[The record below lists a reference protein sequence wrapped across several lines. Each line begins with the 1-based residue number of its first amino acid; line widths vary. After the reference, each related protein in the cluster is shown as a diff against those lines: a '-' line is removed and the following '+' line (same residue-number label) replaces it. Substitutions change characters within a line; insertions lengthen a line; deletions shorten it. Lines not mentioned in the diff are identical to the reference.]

1 MSTPSSSPDPQQ
13 AASEATQAFANMS
26 AAGVGLFQ
34 DWLKAASS
42 AVPPFANAGGSGT
55 ASSSP
60 LGAMGSMGAWSLPTL
75 DPEEL
80 DKRIQDL
87 RTVQFWLEQNARMI
101 AMTIQGLEVQKMTL
115 NTLKGMNVSL
125 DSLRETLQAR
135 ATPEPAAPEAATA
148 KAPTTSQPEAR
159 ATDAEPAAP
168 DAPQADLINP
178 MRWWDTLAQQFTTLA
193 AQAAQPMAAAAQAA
207 QAAAEA
213 PTTPKS
219 TKSTKGARSKAAGGS
234 TRSAA
239 TSATSTTRSGQAT
252 ASSAAKGKAAP
263 RSRTPKSSA

>member
-1 MSTPSSSPDPQQ
+1 MSEQTSSPDPQQ

-42 AVPPFANAGGSGT
+42 AVPPFANASGGG
-55 ASSSP
+55 AGAAPSSP

-75 DPEEL
+75 DPDEL

-101 AMTIQGLEVQKMTL
+101 AMTIQGMEVQKMTL

-135 ATPEPAAPEAATA
+135 ATPEPAAPEA
-148 KAPTTSQPEAR
+148 PPVSRPEAR
-159 ATDAEPAAP
+159 AQDGESASP
-168 DAPQADLINP
+168 DSTQADLINP

-213 PTTPKS
+213 PATSKS
-219 TKSTKGARSKAAGGS
+219 TTRSRSNGDGGT
-234 TRSAA
+234 TRSATKAA
-239 TSATSTTRSGQAT
+239 TQARSGQAT
-252 ASSAAKGKAAP
+252 TASSAPKGKAAP

>member
-42 AVPPFANAGGSGT
+42 AVPPFANAGGSGA
-55 ASSSP
+55 ASSNP

-135 ATPEPAAPEAATA
+135 TTPEPAAPEAATA
-148 KAPTTSQPEAR
+148 KAPPTSQPEAR
-159 ATDAEPAAP
+159 ATDAEPAAS

-219 TKSTKGARSKAAGGS
+219 TKGARSKAAGGS

-252 ASSAAKGKAAP
+252 TSSAAKGKAAP

>member
-42 AVPPFANAGGSGT
+42 AVPPFANAGGAG
-55 ASSSP
+55 AAPSSP
-60 LGAMGSMGAWSLPTL
+60 LGAMGSMGAWTMPTL

-135 ATPEPAAPEAATA
+135 ATPEPAAPEPATA
-148 KAPTTSQPEAR
+148 KAPPTSPPEAR
-159 ATDAEPAAP
+159 ATDAEPATP
-168 DAPQADLINP
+168 DSAQADLINP

-213 PTTPKS
+213 PATPS
-219 TKSTKGARSKAAGGS
+219 SSKGSRSKATGG

-239 TSATSTTRSGQAT
+239 SSAASSSTRARSGQAT
-252 ASSAAKGKAAP
+252 TASAPKGKAAP

>member
-42 AVPPFANAGGSGT
+42 AVPPFANAGGSGA

-135 ATPEPAAPEAATA
+135 ATPEPAAPEPATA
-148 KAPTTSQPEAR
+148 KAPPTSQPEAR
-159 ATDAEPAAP
+159 AKDAEPAAS

-213 PTTPKS
+213 PPPP
-219 TKSTKGARSKAAGGS
+219 KSTKGARSKAAGGS

-252 ASSAAKGKAAP
+252 TSSAAKGKAAP

>member
-42 AVPPFANAGGSGT
+42 AVPPFANAGGTG
-55 ASSSP
+55 AAPSSP
-60 LGAMGSMGAWSLPTL
+60 LGAMGSMGAWTMPTL

-135 ATPEPAAPEAATA
+135 ATPEPAAPEPATA
-148 KAPTTSQPEAR
+148 KAPPTNQPEAR
-159 ATDAEPAAP
+159 ATDAEPATA
-168 DAPQADLINP
+168 DSPQADLINP

-213 PTTPKS
+213 PATPS
-219 TKSTKGARSKAAGGS
+219 STKGSRSKATGG

-239 TSATSTTRSGQAT
+239 SSAASSSTRARSGQAT
-252 ASSAAKGKAAP
+252 TASAPKGKAAP

>member
-1 MSTPSSSPDPQQ
+1 MSSPSSSPDPQQ

-42 AVPPFANAGGSGT
+42 AVPPFANAGGAGSG
-55 ASSSP
+55 AAPSSP
-60 LGAMGSMGAWSLPTL
+60 LGTWSLPTL

-135 ATPEPAAPEAATA
+135 ATPEPAAPEPATA
-148 KAPTTSQPEAR
+148 KAPPTSPTEAR
-159 ATDAEPAAP
+159 ATDAEPATANS
-168 DAPQADLINP
+168 PQADLINP

-207 QAAAEA
+207 AEA
-213 PTTPKS
+213 PATPS
-219 TKSTKGARSKAAGGS
+219 STKGSRSKATGGG
-234 TRSAA
+234 TRSA
-239 TSATSTTRSGQAT
+239 TSSAASSSTRARSGQAT
-252 ASSAAKGKAAP
+252 TASAPKGKAAP
-263 RSRTPKSSA
+263 SSRTPKSSA

>member
-42 AVPPFANAGGSGT
+42 AVPPFANAGGSGA

-60 LGAMGSMGAWSLPTL
+60 LGSMGSMGAWSLPTL

-148 KAPTTSQPEAR
+148 KAPPTSQPEAR

-219 TKSTKGARSKAAGGS
+219 TKGTKGARSKAAGGS

-239 TSATSTTRSGQAT
+239 TSATSTTHSGQAT
-252 ASSAAKGKAAP
+252 TSSAAKGKAAP

>member
-1 MSTPSSSPDPQQ
+1 MSEQTSSPDPQQ
-13 AASEATQAFANMS
+13 AASEATQVFANMS

-42 AVPPFANAGGSGT
+42 AVPPFANAGGAG
-55 ASSSP
+55 AAPSSP
-60 LGAMGSMGAWSLPTL
+60 LGAMGSMGAWSMPTL

-101 AMTIQGLEVQKMTL
+101 AMTIQGMEVQKMTL

-135 ATPEPAAPEAATA
+135 ATPEPAAPEA
-148 KAPTTSQPEAR
+148 PPVSRPEAR
-159 ATDAEPAAP
+159 AQDGESASP
-168 DAPQADLINP
+168 DSTQADLINP

-213 PTTPKS
+213 PATSKS
-219 TKSTKGARSKAAGGS
+219 TARSRSKGDGGT
-234 TRSAA
+234 TRSATQA
-239 TSATSTTRSGQAT
+239 RSGQAT
-252 ASSAAKGKAAP
+252 TTSSAPKGKAAP

>member
-42 AVPPFANAGGSGT
+42 AVPPFANAGGSGA

-135 ATPEPAAPEAATA
+135 ATPEPAAPEPATA
-148 KAPTTSQPEAR
+148 KAPPTSQPEAR
-159 ATDAEPAAP
+159 AKDAEPAAS

-193 AQAAQPMAAAAQAA
+193 AQAA
-207 QAAAEA
+207 AEA
-213 PTTPKS
+213 PTTP
-219 TKSTKGARSKAAGGS
+219 KSTKGARSKAAGGS

-252 ASSAAKGKAAP
+252 TSSAAKGKAAP